1 MGYAVFLFF
10 IRLTLVEI
18 EWEMV
23 GRLGIMGIRGIIGI
37 DKGSCKLEGIVI
49 YKWIGILSRSGKW
62 GIANYEYIKCD

>member
-10 IRLTLVEI
+10 IRLALVEI

-23 GRLGIMGIRGIIGI
+23 GRLGIMGIIGI
-37 DKGSCKLEGIVI
+37 DKGSCKLEGIVVYF

-62 GIANYEYIKCD
+62 GIANYKYIKCD